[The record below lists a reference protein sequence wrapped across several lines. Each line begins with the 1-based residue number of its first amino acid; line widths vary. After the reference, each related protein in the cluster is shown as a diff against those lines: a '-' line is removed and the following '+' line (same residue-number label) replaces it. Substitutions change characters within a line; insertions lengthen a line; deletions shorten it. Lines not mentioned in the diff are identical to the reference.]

1 MTRLIWAN
9 VGARNPPVSR
19 LDTIAATA
27 TFRRALR
34 EGLWL
39 DGCFAKSFGM
49 TANDSKPTGCAVID
63 WTSRSWT
70 ISGRPDDQQHQ
81 GDSNEYAD

>member
-1 MTRLIWAN
+1 MIRLTWAN
-9 VGARNPPVSR
+9 ADALSHPTSR
-19 LDTIAATA
+19 PETIAAAA

-39 DGCFAKSFGM
+39 DGGFAKSFGM

-63 WTSRSWT
+63 RTSRS
-70 ISGRPDDQQHQ
+70 
-81 GDSNEYAD
+81 